1 MDQTNSI
8 VGLFQNMQDNP
19 SSGGRGR
26 HQKSPEMAFLKRASQ
41 MTGTGP
47 WSVTKGKRN
56 SIRSHENSR
65 RYKVRSLNTRT
76 VAQAQKQTVNRF
88 EHNPYNQLVQQARH
102 RVANKPSSTTTT
114 TKTTTRR
121 NDIQTGSLN

>member
-19 SSGGRGR
+19 SGGGRGR

-88 EHNPYNQLVQQARH
+88 EHNPYNRNSQL
-102 RVANKPSSTTTT
+102 SSPKENTE
-114 TKTTTRR
+114 KY
-121 NDIQTGSLN
+121 IV